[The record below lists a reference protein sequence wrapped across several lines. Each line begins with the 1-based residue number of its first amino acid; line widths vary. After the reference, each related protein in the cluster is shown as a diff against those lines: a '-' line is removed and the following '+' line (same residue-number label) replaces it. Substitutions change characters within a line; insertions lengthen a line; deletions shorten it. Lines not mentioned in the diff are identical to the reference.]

1 MAENSTPKKIAANL
15 DESTR
20 SDTPEQLFIVIGGQA
35 VGFNDPVEFDFRV
48 LDKISDPEAFTKHC
62 VADESRSHFRQ
73 QKLPV
78 WKFKEL
84 STLYMEHYKVD
95 ELLGN

>member
-1 MAENSTPKKIAANL
+1 MADTPKKIAANL

-20 SDTPEQLFIVIGGQA
+20 EGTPEKLYVVIGGQA
-35 VGFNDPVEFDFRV
+35 VGFNDPVEFDYRV
-48 LDKISDPEAFTKHC
+48 LDKVSDPDTFAKHC
-62 VADESRSHFRQ
+62 VDAESRVHFKKQ
-73 QKLPV
+73 QIPV

>member
-20 SDTPEQLFIVIGGQA
+20 EDAPEKLYMVIGAQA
-35 VGFNDPVEFDFRV
+35 VGFNDPVNFDYRV
-48 LDKISDPEAFTKHC
+48 LDKISDPEAFAKHC
-62 VADESRSHFRQ
+62 VDDDSRQHFKKQ
-73 QKLPV
+73 QIPM

-84 STLYMEHYKVD
+84 SSLYMDHYKVD

>member
-1 MAENSTPKKIAANL
+1 MADTPKKIAANL

-20 SDTPEQLFIVIGGQA
+20 EDTPEKLYIVIGGQA
-35 VGFNDPVEFDFRV
+35 VGFNDPVEFDYRV
-48 LDKISDPEAFTKHC
+48 LDKVDDPDTFAKHC
-62 VADESRSHFRQ
+62 VDEESRTHFKKQRI
-73 QKLPV
+73 PV